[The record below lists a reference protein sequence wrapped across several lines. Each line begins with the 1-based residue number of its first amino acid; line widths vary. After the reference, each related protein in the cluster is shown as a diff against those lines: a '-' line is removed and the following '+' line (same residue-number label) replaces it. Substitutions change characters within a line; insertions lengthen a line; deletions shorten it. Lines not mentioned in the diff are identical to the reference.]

1 METWEVGCTCGYS
14 EEEGLVVDGERKQR
28 EREKKCSAGCRPP
41 LIDEVGYVVAETR
54 AMGLK
59 KRKADD
65 KPGGT
70 RVGVAVL
77 IARDGR
83 G

>member
-1 METWEVGCTCGYS
+1 MFRW
-14 EEEGLVVDGERKQR
+14 LQ
-28 EREKKCSAGCRPP
+28 AGP

-59 KRKADD
+59 KSRADD

-70 RVGVAVL
+70 RVFVAVL

-83 G
+83 GES

>member
-1 METWEVGCTCGYS
+1 MFRW
-14 EEEGLVVDGERKQR
+14 LQ
-28 EREKKCSAGCRPP
+28 AGP

-77 IARDGR
+77 IACDGR
-83 G
+83 GKVEPHTDPA